1 MKRKTFKGR
10 LSYVN
15 NFHQPLWKGVYAAV
29 ANESARISEA
39 QIKAAEF
46 AIKRVLKKNGE
57 FWIRINPNIA
67 VTKKPMEV
75 RMGKG
80 KGPIKYS
87 MARVRPGTILF
98 EISFSTSANAFAA
111 QKLLQN
117 TNLQKFS
124 SGIDNDKISQGL
136 INNSSINQKG
146 EILARK
152 AYKVASSKLPLQT
165 KFVVGTL

>member
-1 MKRKTFKGR
+1 MKKKTFKGR

-46 AIKRVLKKNGE
+46 AIKRILKKNGE

-98 EISFSTSANAFAA
+98 EISFSTSANTFAT
-111 QKLLQN
+111 QQLLQS
-117 TNLQKFS
+117 TNLS
-124 SGIDNDKISQGL
+124 DLQGRLPL
-136 INNSSINQKG
+136 IPNNSSINQKS